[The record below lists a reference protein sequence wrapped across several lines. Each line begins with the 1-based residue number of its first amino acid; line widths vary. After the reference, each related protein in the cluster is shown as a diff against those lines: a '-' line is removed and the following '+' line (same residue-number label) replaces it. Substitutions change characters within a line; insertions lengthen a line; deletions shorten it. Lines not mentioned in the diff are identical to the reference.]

1 MDKIPGFGNVGSQGI
16 RRYLD
21 DNSPALVVSGHV
33 HEDQG
38 ILKKGETIFLN
49 PSNFGSVD
57 SVHGFQEG
65 GFFAE
70 IFLSEKK
77 VNSVNLKRLKGTDI
91 ADIMKVEV
99 GNTLLCTYH
108 NPESGIAIEDFLR
121 K

>member
-1 MDKIPGFGNVGSQGI
+1 M
-16 RRYLD
+16 
-21 DNSPALVVSGHV
+21 LVVSGHV

-70 IFLSEKK
+70 ITISEKK
-77 VNSVNLKRLKGTDI
+77 VNSVNLMRLKGTEI
-91 ADIMKVEV
+91 ACIMKVDV
-99 GNTLLCTYH
+99 GNSLNCSYY
-108 NPESGIAIEDFLR
+108 NPDSGIAMEDFLR